1 MTQLWEYFIDL
12 EVMIMKKPQRTQY
25 MKYIH
30 QRIMSPLSK
39 SIHCYPSTIFFFYI
53 HNFNMIIYLVSK
65 SIALYTTHVS
75 GMIYHANSHFQITT
89 VIVPRVRD
97 DELQISN
104 VLGLQYGGQTIY
116 FIGMFQKIF
125 QCKKN
130 ISALLAPDDSMFFS

>member
-1 MTQLWEYFIDL
+1 MTQLWKYFLDL

-39 SIHCYPSTIFFFYI
+39 SIYFLSI
-53 HNFNMIIYLVSK
+53 HNFNMVIYLVSK

-75 GMIYHANSHFQITT
+75 GMIYHANSYSQITT
-89 VIVPRVRD
+89 VIVPKVRD

-104 VLGLQYGGQTIY
+104 VLGLQYGGQTVYI
-116 FIGMFQKIF
+116 IGMFQKGF

-130 ISALLAPDDSMFFS
+130 ISALLTPDDSMFFS